1 MEKIV
6 SWIKSPFVESAKSY
20 FLKAAFLMLALYLVG
35 NAAPKWSLPL
45 LLIAM
50 VAYAVVSMMG
60 SLHFV
65 VLKRML
71 RRYKLRDTG
80 GLAKL
85 NRKWTAYVI
94 ALFIAAMI
102 SAVVF
107 VLESPGW
114 DLKGWGLIILA
125 VVFYYVFFQVALH
138 LSKGQL
144 ADGFDRASAMKWA
157 FWATGVLVCILY
169 IVFAGHH
176 EVSNDMTMA
185 QAFESVPTP
194 YVDSPCAL
202 FVDLETLTTF
212 LDGLKVYAVHGLTQA
227 YAWVGVIADAVMFAV
242 VFFGMASQF
251 CFCMLSGE
259 EMKAEFQL
267 LPPVDEKKEGGRP
280 LLKRYFVIIAAI
292 AVAFCAVFVVANNHV
307 AVTRDLGERTALS
320 AQVEE
325 WKDSLIRDIDM
336 QNKFDEKAVELSEF
350 EGEMQGRFQS
360 LLDNYY
366 AECISNVEA
375 YIDEHYVSEGSVV
388 DNALDLLSP
397 LFPPKQE
404 EIEEARQEF
413 VERISVNAE
422 YELIEQTYSND
433 FERYKN
439 LVSEA
444 NEYHNKLY
452 GNDFKENKLPEK
464 LDLWQSLDDDAV
476 RNVLLKRNLTRE
488 DLRTEIKKLIESAHQ
503 DALNV
508 LDALVKDSNQQNE

>member
-1 MEKIV
+1 
-6 SWIKSPFVESAKSY
+6 
-20 FLKAAFLMLALYLVG
+20 
-35 NAAPKWSLPL
+35 
-45 LLIAM
+45 
-50 VAYAVVSMMG
+50 MG

-65 VLKRML
+65 VLKRTL

-80 GLAKL
+80 GLAEF
-85 NRKWTAYVI
+85 NRKWTAYVV
-94 ALFIAAMI
+94 ALFIAALI

-114 DLKGWGLIILA
+114 DLKEWGLIILA
-125 VVFYYVFFQVALH
+125 VVFYYVFFQIALH

-157 FWATGVLVCILY
+157 FWATGILVCILY
-169 IVFAGHH
+169 VVFAGHH

-202 FVDLETLTTF
+202 FVDLEALTTF

-267 LPPVDEKKEGGRP
+267 LPSADDRKEGDRP
-280 LLKRYFVIIAAI
+280 FLKQYFVAIVAIVVVFCGAFAA
-292 AVAFCAVFVVANNHV
+292 ANNYV
-307 AVTRDLGERTALS
+307 ASTRNLGEYTALN

-325 WKDSLIRDIDM
+325 WKNSLIRGFDI
-336 QNKFDEKAVELSEF
+336 QNRFDEKAGELSEF
-350 EGEMQGRFQS
+350 EGEMRGRLQS
-360 LLDNYY
+360 LLENYY
-366 AECISNVEA
+366 AECNSNVEA

-388 DNALDLLSP
+388 DNALGLLSP

-404 EIEEARQEF
+404 EIEKARQEF

-422 YELIEQTYSND
+422 NELIEQTYSND
-433 FERYKN
+433 FARYKN

-452 GNDFKENKLPEK
+452 GNHFKENKLPEK

-488 DLRTEIKKLIESAHQ
+488 DLRSEIKNLIRSRTSRCAGRFGRSRRRFKPTKRISTG
-503 DALNV
+503 N
-508 LDALVKDSNQQNE
+508 